1 MANNQPSV
9 RYLAVQI
16 LKKVLSQKIYADAA
30 IDQAFA
36 ANHLSD
42 KDKALLVELV
52 NGVIR
57 WHGQLQWIIKSLY
70 KGNYETVPPILL
82 NILEVSLY
90 QLTHLSKIPG
100 YAAVS
105 QGVDMAKAEGGKRWG
120 NLVNAIL
127 RNYLRHGSELEFPT
141 IEKERVSAIAIRHSH
156 PEWIVGRWL
165 RQFGLDNTI
174 KFCEYNNKRPEI
186 SVRINTLKTD
196 LQNTVEELEENGFNL
211 KPSAYFSDFLKVEKA
226 ANLVQ
231 TDLFRQ
237 GFITIQDEST
247 ALAPLLLHPQKG
259 DVILDMCAAPGGKTG
274 YLSTLMGDEGVVFA
288 VDVNLQRLN
297 AVKQNK
303 QRLNLKSMLPV
314 CADARKIQ
322 MRPVDKILLDVPCS
336 GLGVLARRADL
347 RWRKTCN
354 DIRSILK
361 TQQSLL
367 QRAAHLV
374 KNGGSIVY
382 STCTLEPEETTRQI
396 EWFLEKYPEFY
407 LSTDCET
414 IPGTFLSEDK
424 YFISFP
430 FLHGIDGA
438 FAVKL
443 KKRIH

>member
-1 MANNQPSV
+1 MANKQPSV
-9 RYLAVQI
+9 RCLAAQI
-16 LKKVLSQKIYADAA
+16 LDKVLSQKIYADAA
-30 IDQAFA
+30 LEQAFA
-36 ANHLSD
+36 SNHLSD

-70 KGNYETVPPILL
+70 KGNFETVTPVLQR
-82 NILEVSLY
+82 ILEVSLY

-105 QGVDMAKAEGGKRWG
+105 EGVDMAKAEGGKRWG

-127 RNYLRHGSELEFPT
+127 RNYLRYGSKIEFPSL
-141 IEKERVSAIAIRHSH
+141 EKDPAPAIAIRHSH
-156 PEWIVGRWL
+156 PEWIIRRWL
-165 RQFGLDNTI
+165 RQFGLENTVS
-174 KFCEYNNKRPEI
+174 FCEYNNKRPEI

-196 LQNTVEELEENGFNL
+196 LQKTVGELEEDGFNV
-211 KPSAYFSDFLKVEKA
+211 KPSAYFNDFLKVEKA

-274 YLSTLMGDEGVVFA
+274 HLSTLMGDTGAVFA
-288 VDVNLQRLN
+288 VDVNLQRLH
-297 AVKQNK
+297 AVKGNK
-303 QRLNLKSMLPV
+303 RRLNFKSVLLV

-322 MRPVDKILLDVPCS
+322 VRPIDKILLDVPCS

-347 RWRKTCN
+347 RWRKTYN
-354 DIRSILK
+354 DIKAILQ
-361 TQQSLL
+361 TQRSLL
-367 QRAAHLV
+367 RQAASLV

-382 STCTLEPEETTRQI
+382 STCTLEPEETTGQI
-396 EWFLEKYPEFY
+396 EWFLEKHPEFY
-407 LSTDCET
+407 LTSDCET
-414 IPGTFLSEDK
+414 IPETFFSEDK
-424 YFISFP
+424 YIISFP

-438 FAVKL
+438 FAAKL